1 MAICCILYLVLP
13 TYSIP
18 MHSGILAGNEMYVDD
33 NEINENSLN
42 DAALILRA
50 IVERIHRIEKM
61 KE

>member
-1 MAICCILYLVLP
+1 
-13 TYSIP
+13 